1 MVGVCARVGSNVKGK
16 GGHAARGWAAFRR
29 PDHTERRLIA
39 QAFVFTYESK
49 VTPIG
54 DIGICGPLLLG
65 SLVKS
70 HNAPY
75 KLTIHE

>member
-1 MVGVCARVGSNVKGK
+1 
-16 GGHAARGWAAFRR
+16 
-29 PDHTERRLIA
+29 LIA
-39 QAFVFTYESK
+39 QAFVFAYESK

-54 DIGICGPLLLG
+54 DTGIRIRLLLM

-70 HNAPY
+70 NVAPY